1 MVELRTL
8 HFTDI
13 QDHYERVAIV
23 SDFLKEHGDVDAVF
37 FTGDVIE
44 ANPTGE
50 GLTGDALAHRYGGFI
65 DQHKDAVP
73 GLVKALQEQAT
84 LQREFK
90 ERGISTTDQLSE
102 AEKQKWKDAQQNCG
116 SLLEKLVGEREKEF
130 QEALLPAV
138 HHGYLTAN
146 LSFTELAEQVP
157 VYGILGNHD
166 LVIGYE
172 HLQGSVTFVE
182 RERKATVKG
191 KNGVEF
197 TVKGDLNTWEVP
209 PFYMEPGV
217 HQVLSPH
224 FIPYISGESRS
235 TLEGII
241 RTTEGEKN
249 KKARDHE
256 VQVQEWQAG
265 ERRRLGSTDDVDIY
279 FTHKLPT
286 NDKAGKRYGDVS
298 GEITREYSASA
309 KAVYGGHFHDGQM
322 GVSPLSCYLQRIG
335 NREFTETTTIDH
347 AGQQW
352 TVPVFKLEADEPWHI
367 NPGDHHFVVTEYDAE
382 KNVERVILYAFGD
395 KAN

>member
-50 GLTGDALAHRYGGFI
+50 GLTGDALAHRYSGFI

-73 GLVKALQEQAT
+73 GLVQALQEQAI

-102 AEKQKWKDAQQNCG
+102 AEKQKWKNAQQNCG

-217 HQVLSPH
+217 YKVLSPH
-224 FIPYISGESRS
+224 FIPYISGESQS
-235 TLEGII
+235 ALEGII
-241 RTTEGEKN
+241 RTTDGEKN
-249 KKARDHE
+249 KQARE
-256 VQVQEWQAG
+256 RQVPVQEWQAS
-265 ERRRLGSTDDVDIY
+265 ERKRLGSTDDIDIY

-309 KAVYGGHFHDGQM
+309 KAVYGGHFHDGQI
-322 GVSPLSCYLQRIG
+322 GVSPLSCYLQQIR

-352 TVPVFKLEADEPWHI
+352 TVPVFRLVGDEPWHI

-382 KNVERVILYAFGD
+382 KNVERVILYAFG
-395 KAN
+395 NETN

>member
-1 MVELRTL
+1 MTELRTL

-23 SDFLKEHGDVDAVF
+23 SDFLKEHDDIDAVF
-37 FTGDVIE
+37 FTGDFIE
-44 ANPTGE
+44 ADPIGQ
-50 GLTGDALAHRYGGFI
+50 GRTGDELAQRYGSFI

-73 GLVKALQEQAT
+73 GLVQALQEQAT

-102 AEKQKWKDAQQNCG
+102 AEKQKWKDAQQTWG
-116 SLLEKLVGEREKEF
+116 SLLEKLASEHEKEL
-130 QEALLPAV
+130 QDSLLPPV
-138 HHGYLTAN
+138 HRSYTGMALAF
-146 LSFTELAEQVP
+146 SEIAEQVS

-166 LVIGYE
+166 LTIGYE
-172 HLQGSVTFVE
+172 YLQQHVAFIE

-209 PFYMEPGV
+209 PFYMERGV
-217 HQVLSPH
+217 HRVLSPH
-224 FIPYISGESRS
+224 FIPYISGESQS

-241 RTTEGEKN
+241 RTTDGEKN
-249 KKARDHE
+249 KQARE
-256 VQVQEWQAG
+256 RQVQVQEWQAS
-265 ERRRLGSTDDVDIY
+265 ERKRLGSTDDVDIY

-309 KAVYGGHFHDGQM
+309 KAVYGGHFHDGQI
-322 GVSPLSCYLQRIG
+322 GVSPLSCYLQQIR

-367 NPGDHHFVVTEYDAE
+367 NPGDHHFVITEYDAE
-382 KNVERVILYAFGD
+382 KNVKQVILYAFGD